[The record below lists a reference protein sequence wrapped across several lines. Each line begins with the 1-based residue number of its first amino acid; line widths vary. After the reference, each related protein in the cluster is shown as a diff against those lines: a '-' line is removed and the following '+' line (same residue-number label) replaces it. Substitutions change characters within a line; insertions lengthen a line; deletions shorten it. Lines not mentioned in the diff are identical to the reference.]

1 MVLIGRERL
10 LVTRLTSEREPR
22 PGNRRFPEPLDLE
35 LDSVTPHPGYTV
47 RWSIP
52 NRRADRFVWKARA
65 APVLSRAELETY
77 AGSYASVELD
87 SRYRVIAGDSTLT
100 LRTGETPGLV
110 ARAVFPDGFVSGQ
123 YTIQFVRE
131 GGRVT
136 GFEISHPRARGV
148 AFVRA
153 SSGR

>member
-1 MVLIGRERL
+1 VGTYM
-10 LVTRLTSEREPR
+10 S
-22 PGNRRFPEPLDLE
+22 
-35 LDSVTPHPGYTV
+35 
-47 RWSIP
+47 
-52 NRRADRFVWKARA
+52 
-65 APVLSRAELETY
+65 AELEST
-77 AGSYASVELD
+77 
-87 SRYRVIAGDSTLT
+87 YRVIAGDSTLT

-148 AFVRA
+148 KFVRVA
-153 SSGR
+153 VRG

>member
-1 MVLIGRERL
+1 M
-10 LVTRLTSEREPR
+10 
-22 PGNRRFPEPLDLE
+22 
-35 LDSVTPHPGYTV
+35 
-47 RWSIP
+47 
-52 NRRADRFVWKARA
+52 
-65 APVLSRAELETY
+65 LSHAELEAY
-77 AGSYASVELD
+77 AGSYASAELD

-131 GGRVT
+131 GGGGRVT

-148 AFVRA
+148 KFVRT
-153 SSGR
+153 SGER